1 MWALSSYS
9 RLPLASTGH
18 KDSVTC
24 ATFSHDSS
32 LVATGDM
39 GGLIKVWKVESKE
52 EIWSFEVG
60 DLEVKP
66 QKKKE
71 RLSQQSV
78 CLVCASGSIHCESLL
93 GLKEFM
99 RK

>member
-1 MWALSSYS
+1 MAFL
-9 RLPLASTGH
+9 LFASTGH

-24 ATFSHDSS
+24 ALFSHDSS
-32 LVATGDM
+32 LVASGDM
-39 GGLIKVWKVESKE
+39 SGMIKVWKVETKE

-60 DLEVKP
+60 DLEVKV
-66 QKKKE
+66 
-71 RLSQQSV
+71 SV
-78 CLVCASGSIHCESLL
+78 QRMCILCILFTVSPSVSTSKVFLL